1 MKNLYSNKI
10 FFKFLLIAGFSAF
23 AQNETPISEVILAA
37 DGPGGTANLINQ
49 TLGGGSKAIE
59 LPGRYVNGTCT
70 DNYNVEERIREIFD
84 VDLNKNVFEFSI
96 DTDVDNDRCRR
107 DDRQRNEIKTFN
119 PSPNNLKATQGEV
132 VLYTWKFKMDAGF
145 QPSSSF
151 THLFQLKPS
160 GGSDSGLPTLT
171 ITPRTGGAS
180 GNLELIYNPTTGNGA
195 KNQKV
200 VDDNNL
206 SDFTG
211 KWLEASCLIYVNGDS
226 GEIAANPNFY
236 ANYPNP
242 GRLYFQIKDFETQ
255 QVLMEYA
262 NEDIDMDRE
271 GMAFNRPKWGI
282 YRNLKDVASSL
293 RDETVLFADFTI
305 REYESSVIFGD
316 PNFDADP
323 LLSTTDFEL
332 QKNIAV
338 VNPVTNQIRIN
349 SSFDNLY
356 FELFDLSGRKIL
368 GTIEKNIDVSNWNTG
383 VYLLRVQKG
392 SKNLIVKVLKK

>member
-1 MKNLYSNKI
+1 MRTRCLKRYLFVSFVGVAFSLY
-10 FFKFLLIAGFSAF
+10 
-23 AQNETPISEVILAA
+23 AQNAAPISEVILAA
-37 DGPGGTANLINQ
+37 DGPGDTANLINQ

-70 DNYNVEERIREIFD
+70 DNYNVEERIREVFD

-96 DTDVDNDRCRR
+96 DTDVDNDRCSR

-160 GGSDSGLPTLT
+160 GGTDSGLPTLT
-171 ITPRTGGAS
+171 ITPRTGGSS
-180 GNLELIYNPTTGNGA
+180 GNLELIYNPTTGNGE
-195 KNQKV
+195 KDQKV
-200 VDDNNL
+200 VDGNNL

-236 ANYPNP
+236 ANYPDP

-262 NEDIDMDRE
+262 NEDIDMDRA
-271 GMAFNRPKWGI
+271 GMTFNRPKWGI
-282 YRNLKDVASSL
+282 YRSLNNVTSL
-293 RDETVLFADFTI
+293 RDESVLFADFTI
-305 REYESSVIFGD
+305 REYEASVIIDD
-316 PNFDADP
+316 PNFDAEP
-323 LLSTTDFEL
+323 FLSTTDFQL
-332 QKNIAV
+332 YKNISI
-338 VNPVTNQIRIN
+338 VNPVTNQIKIN
-349 SSFDNLY
+349 SSLDNLH
-356 FELFDLSGRKIL
+356 FELFDLAGSKL
-368 GTIEKNIDVSNWNTG
+368 LETNKKNIDVSNWNTG
-383 VYLLRVQKG
+383 VYLLRVNRG
-392 SKNLIVKVLKK
+392 SKNLIYKVLKK

>member
-1 MKNLYSNKI
+1 MRTRCLKRYLFVSFVGVAFSLY
-10 FFKFLLIAGFSAF
+10 
-23 AQNETPISEVILAA
+23 AQNAAPISEVILAA
-37 DGPGGTANLINQ
+37 DGPGDTANLINQ

-70 DNYNVEERIREIFD
+70 DNYNVEERIREVFD

-96 DTDVDNDRCRR
+96 DTDVDNDRCSR

-160 GGSDSGLPTLT
+160 GGTDSGLPTLT
-171 ITPRTGGAS
+171 ITPRTGGSS

-195 KNQKV
+195 KDQKV
-200 VDDNNL
+200 VDGNNL

-236 ANYPNP
+236 ANYPDP

-262 NEDIDMDRE
+262 NEDIDMDRA
-271 GMAFNRPKWGI
+271 GMTFNRPKWGI
-282 YRNLKDVASSL
+282 YRSLNNVTSL
-293 RDETVLFADFTI
+293 RDESVLFADFTI
-305 REYESSVIFGD
+305 REYEASVIIDD
-316 PNFDADP
+316 PNFDAEP
-323 LLSTTDFEL
+323 FLSTTDFQL
-332 QKNIAV
+332 YKNISI
-338 VNPVTNQIRIN
+338 VNPVTNQIKIN
-349 SSFDNLY
+349 SSLDNLH
-356 FELFDLSGRKIL
+356 FELFDLAGSKL
-368 GTIEKNIDVSNWNTG
+368 LETNKKNIDVSNWNTG
-383 VYLLRVQKG
+383 VYLLRVNRG
-392 SKNLIVKVLKK
+392 SKNLIYKVLKK